1 MTLPDGTVCVL
12 LVHAATATPP
22 SNVARIV
29 PSMSIL
35 PLCGCRLDPSD
46 AAVVGPPAGGRK
58 IAMLGDTCGSP
69 AIAAAAAGAHLL
81 IHEVRTLRVAAGW
94 GGTWLMTRA
103 CLVFSSSARTQK
115 LRKTRRRMRRCVP
128 SCPGCEP
135 GCGPACGHT
144 SSCTSCVCA
153 RLKQRQFAMAIPRH
167 RWQDGLPMISV
178 RRFWRSTTFRHA
190 TRAMHPRRVLL

>member
-1 MTLPDGTVCVL
+1 MKKAESLLGTIKKGEVVTLPDGTVCVL

-35 PLCGCRLDPSD
+35 PSCGCRLDPSD

-94 GGTWLMTRA
+94 GGMAHDTCVLGFFIQCTNA
-103 CLVFSSSARTQK
+103 
-115 LRKTRRRMRRCVP
+115 KTAEDAAPYAEVRPTVPCV
-128 SCPGCEP
+128 
-135 GCGPACGHT
+135 
-144 SSCTSCVCA
+144 
-153 RLKQRQFAMAIPRH
+153 
-167 RWQDGLPMISV
+167 
-178 RRFWRSTTFRHA
+178 
-190 TRAMHPRRVLL
+190 